1 MDLLLLLRTASA
13 LSWHCFMTRRSF
25 STYFSNAV
33 EGEAAKLEVEQE
45 VEYSIYSR
53 DKEGKVSAEGVKPL
67 SRGSISKTPSKDDFF
82 SGKVVIPSRSVNPDQ
97 SYSLSTTVVSL
108 LRSLRKESSR
118 ASTSLVSPAFLTR
131 RNSSRKETQSA
142 AKCQPEE
149 LCSQRQRHGQQAEA
163 EES

>member
-1 MDLLLLLRTASA
+1 
-13 LSWHCFMTRRSF
+13 MTRRSF

-97 SYSLSTTVVSL
+97 SYSIYYCGLIVAKSEEGVITGQYEFGITSL
-108 LRSLRKESSR
+108 LNKKELLQEGDPVSCQV
-118 ASTSLVSPAFLTR
+118 ST
-131 RNSSRKETQSA
+131 
-142 AKCQPEE
+142 
-149 LCSQRQRHGQQAEA
+149 
-163 EES
+163 